1 MAACFC
7 AAITCAQCVILCR
20 SVARLS
26 GLAMKSAW
34 PAAREA
40 SRSLSIHDAVSAM
53 ITGGMTTGE
62 GAEDGT
68 ETEVEAEA
76 AEAEGR
82 S

>member
-1 MAACFC
+1 
-7 AAITCAQCVILCR
+7 
-20 SVARLS
+20 
-26 GLAMKSAW
+26 MKSAW